1 VLRRNRTKRQRYQE
15 FFAEGVTTINAAIR
29 NDWKFQSIWF
39 SRESPLSDWAEGV
52 LEKAKASSHYEVT
65 GSMLE
70 KLSEKEDQSELVA
83 ILQMPADDPA
93 RLKLD
98 RDLVVIVAD
107 SPANPGNL
115 GTLIRSADAFGA
127 AGVIVT
133 GHATDVY
140 DPRTIR
146 ASVGSLFSLPV
157 IRLAGPAQVE
167 SWLEGVKSSG
177 VDPLV
182 AALDPD
188 GGQDLKDARLS
199 GPLVLIAGN
208 EKRGVSS
215 GYEAIS
221 SVGLRIPMQGA
232 ANSLNVAVAVSIA
245 LYEIRRQR
253 MSS

>member
-1 VLRRNRTKRQRYQE
+1 VLRRNRTKRQRYGE
-15 FFAEGVTTINAAIR
+15 FFAEGVATINAAIR
-29 NDWKFQSIWF
+29 HGWKFESLWF
-39 SRESPLSDWAEGV
+39 SRERPLSDWAEGV
-52 LEKAKASSHYEVT
+52 LKEANAEAHYEVT

-70 KLSEKEDQSELVA
+70 KLSEKEEQSELVA
-83 ILQMPADDPA
+83 ILHIPPDDPG
-93 RLKLD
+93 RLKLEGD
-98 RDLVVIVAD
+98 FVVIVTD

-157 IRLAGPAQVE
+157 IRLPGPAEVA
-167 SWLEGVKSSG
+167 SWLEVVKSSG
-177 VDPLV
+177 HDPLV

-188 GGQDLKDARLS
+188 GGHDLSTTPLY
-199 GPLVLIAGN
+199 GPVVLIAGN

-215 GYEAIS
+215 GYEAMS
-221 SVGLRIPMQGA
+221 GVALRIPMEGA

-245 LYEIRRQR
+245 LYEIRRR
-253 MSS
+253 RGAP

>member
-39 SRESPLSDWAEGV
+39 SRERALSDWAEGV
-52 LEKAKASSHYEVT
+52 LATANAVAHYEVT
-65 GSMLE
+65 QSMLE

-83 ILQMPADDPA
+83 ILGMPGDDPA

-98 RDLVVIVAD
+98 GDFVVIVAD

-157 IRLAGPAQVE
+157 IRLAGPAQVA
-167 SWLEGVKSSG
+167 SWLEGVKRSG

-188 GGQDLKDARLS
+188 SGHDLKDARLS

-221 SVGLRIPMQGA
+221 SVALRIAMQGA

-245 LYEIRRQR
+245 LYEVRRQR
-253 MSS
+253 MRS

>member
-1 VLRRNRTKRQRYQE
+1 VLRRNRTKRQRYRE
-15 FFAEGVTTINAAIR
+15 FFAEGVATINAAIR
-29 NDWKFQSIWF
+29 HGWKFQSIWF
-39 SRESPLSDWAEGV
+39 SRERPLSDWAQGV
-52 LEKAKASSHYEVT
+52 LQIAAAGSHYEVT
-65 GSMLE
+65 QSMLE

-83 ILQMPADDPA
+83 ILQMPEDDPG

-98 RDLVVIVAD
+98 GNFVVIVTD

-157 IRLAGPAQVE
+157 IRLAGPAQVA
-167 SWLEGVKSSG
+167 SWLAGVKSSG
-177 VDPLV
+177 HDPLV

-188 GGQDLKDARLS
+188 GGRDLNGAKLS

-215 GYEAIS
+215 GFESIS
-221 SVGLRIPMQGA
+221 NVALRIPMRGT

-245 LYEIRRQR
+245 LYEIERQR
-253 MSS
+253 KST

>member
-1 VLRRNRTKRQRYQE
+1 MLRRNRTKRQRYRE
-15 FFAEGVTTINAAIR
+15 FFAEGVTTINSAISH
-29 NDWKFQSIWF
+29 DWKFQSIWF
-39 SRESPLSDWAEGV
+39 CRERPLSDWAQGV
-52 LEKAKASSHYEVT
+52 LQKANATTHYEVT
-65 GSMLE
+65 SSMLE
-70 KLSEKEDQSELVA
+70 KLSEKEDQSELLA
-83 ILQMPADDPA
+83 ILQMPADDPE

-98 RDLVVIVAD
+98 GDFVVIVAD
-107 SPANPGNL
+107 TPANPGNL

-133 GHATDVY
+133 GHAADVY

-157 IRLAGPAQVE
+157 IRLPGPAQVT
-167 SWLEGVKSSG
+167 SWLEMVRKSG
-177 VDPLV
+177 HAPQV

-188 GGQDLKDARLS
+188 GGQTLKDAGLS

-215 GYEAIS
+215 GYEAMS
-221 SVGLRIPMQGA
+221 SVALRIPMQGA

-245 LYEIRRQR
+245 LYEIRCQR
-253 MSS
+253 AGR

>member
-1 VLRRNRTKRQRYQE
+1 MLRRNRTKRHQYRE

-29 NDWKFQSIWF
+29 HDWKFHSIWF
-39 SRESPLSDWAEGV
+39 SRERPLSDWAESV
-52 LEKAKASSHYEVT
+52 LRLANAAEHFEVT
-65 GSMLE
+65 EGMLV

-83 ILQMPADDPA
+83 ILEMAPDDPG
-93 RLKLD
+93 RLKLE
-98 RDLVVIVAD
+98 RDFVVIVAD

-146 ASVGSLFSLPV
+146 ASVGSLFSRPV
-157 IRLAGPAQVE
+157 IRLAGPAQVA
-167 SWLEGVKSSG
+167 SWLEVVKSAG
-177 VDPLV
+177 HDPLV

-188 GGQDLKDARLS
+188 GEHDLRNTPLD

-215 GYEAIS
+215 GYEAMS
-221 SVGLRIPMQGA
+221 SVALRIPMEGA
-232 ANSLNVAVAVSIA
+232 ANSLNVAVAVSVA

-253 MSS
+253 ADP

>member
-1 VLRRNRTKRQRYQE
+1 VLRRNRTKRHQYRE

-29 NDWKFQSIWF
+29 HDWKFHSIWF
-39 SRESPLSDWAEGV
+39 SRERPLSDWAESV
-52 LEKAKASSHYEVT
+52 LRLANAAEHFEVT
-65 GSMLE
+65 EGMLV

-83 ILQMPADDPA
+83 ILEMAPDDPG
-93 RLKLD
+93 RLKLE
-98 RDLVVIVAD
+98 RDFVVIVAD

-146 ASVGSLFSLPV
+146 ASVGSLFSRPV
-157 IRLAGPAQVE
+157 IRLAGPAQVA
-167 SWLEGVKSSG
+167 SWLEVVKSAG
-177 VDPLV
+177 HDPLV

-188 GGQDLKDARLS
+188 GEHDLRNIPLD

-215 GYEAIS
+215 GYEAMS
-221 SVGLRIPMQGA
+221 SVALRIPMEGA
-232 ANSLNVAVAVSIA
+232 ANSLNVAVAVSVA

-253 MSS
+253 ADP

>member
-29 NDWKFQSIWF
+29 HGWKFQSIWF
-39 SRESPLSDWAEGV
+39 SRERPLSDWAEGV
-52 LEKAKASSHYEVT
+52 LEKAEASSHYEVT

-98 RDLVVIVAD
+98 GDFVVIVAD

-157 IRLAGPAQVE
+157 IRLAGPAQVA

-188 GGQDLKDARLS
+188 GGQDLKDTRLS

-208 EKRGVSS
+208 ERRGVSS